1 MSIQLQKIIR
11 DLWIYRMRT
20 GLSIFAICVGLVVFG
35 GIATA
40 LDALSQS
47 YEQAFRQSNPA
58 QIAMQVSTFES
69 SLLRRVEGIDHV
81 VASDARF
88 LTSNVRVRLVND
100 EWISL
105 SLHASDDYSTINL
118 HRIFAEPD
126 TIGYVPPRG
135 TLWLDRSIL
144 QRNDLSS
151 GDFITVQNA
160 NGDQYDLQIAG
171 FVNDIIAFPSHL
183 SDQAVAFV
191 SFETLRDMKLAMFTR
206 PNQATFNQLYIRT
219 DYPTDAVIEIRSVV
233 KDVEDELLKHG
244 YRVISTEFLTDA
256 PPLETQTNALNI
268 LLIIST
274 ILSFGVTGVMIANFV
289 SAIVGR
295 QINEIGIMKSLGAVP
310 TQIITMF
317 FIMMVIMGM
326 IAFVLA
332 YPLTGLMAEALNS
345 FLINMIDIDVD
356 SIVVPPNIRI
366 FQFVSALLIPL
377 LASIIPILQGATL
390 TVKETLRNDGNITGG
405 FISWLMFLPRLVT
418 SNILFQMSMRNIFM
432 KPGRFILTTISL
444 TLPGALF
451 IASFGIET
459 SLRTLDS
466 TLSDSLFSYD
476 IEFSFDGTIP
486 IRQIEKI
493 AEKQP
498 GVLYV
503 EAWRQGS
510 VHRIYGEVS
519 GDRPVFNGGGNN
531 LAPPTEGNGN
541 ALPPPPTGANSN
553 RPPPPTGA
561 NGNRPPP
568 PTGANG
574 NRPPPPTGANGN
586 RPPPPLNDGA
596 APNESTISGDIPLR
610 GVPIA
615 SSIIRFTPNQLLQG
629 GWLQDSNDILLT
641 YEGYEALSI
650 NVDGSSTIMV
660 GNTTTNEHRWDVIGV
675 TGQMLISEGFVD
687 INTFERFI
695 PLSASTIRL
704 AIVTESRDTREINR
718 VLEELRFAYNRE
730 RINVNASTSIRE
742 FVERRGERLNI
753 VTETLITLSIMIGT
767 VSVIGLIS
775 TISINVRERTKSIG
789 ILRSLGGDYR
799 HLAAMVFIE
808 SLTIVFTSYI
818 LAFGLSFVVGNQMS
832 DVLGNQI
839 YSLDASYSLIWFGAV
854 VWFVIMSLI
863 GTIGALGPALYAIN
877 ITISDTLRYDG

>member
-40 LDALSQS
+40 LDALSES
-47 YEQAFRQSNPA
+47 YEKAFRQSNPA

-88 LTSNVRVRLVND
+88 LTSSVRVKLAGE

-105 SLHASDDYSTINL
+105 SLHASDDYSTLNL
-118 HRIFAEPD
+118 HRIFAEPE

-144 QRNDLSS
+144 QRNDVSN
-151 GDFITVQNA
+151 GDFVTVQNA

-171 FVNDIIAFPSHL
+171 FVNDVIAFPSHL

-191 SFETLRDMKLAMFTR
+191 SFETLRDIKLAMFTR

-219 DYPTDAVIEIRSVV
+219 DYPTDAVIEIRRVV
-233 KDVEDELLKHG
+233 KDVEDELQTHG
-244 YRVISTEFLTDA
+244 YHVISTEFLSDA
-256 PPLETQTNALNI
+256 PPLQTQTDALNI

-317 FIMMVIMGM
+317 FIMMVIMGL
-326 IAFVLA
+326 IAFALS

-356 SIVVPPNIRI
+356 YIVVPLNIRI
-366 FQFVSALLIPL
+366 FQFVAALLIPL

-405 FISWLMFLPRLVT
+405 FISWLLFLPRLIT
-418 SNILFQMSMRNIFM
+418 SNVLFQMSMRNIFM

-476 IEFSFDGTIP
+476 IELSFDGTVP
-486 IRQIEKI
+486 IRQIEQI
-493 AEKQP
+493 AQKQS

-503 EAWRQGS
+503 EAWRQGN
-510 VHRIYGEVS
+510 VHRIYGET
-519 GDRPVFNGGGNN
+519 GDERPQLPNDINN
-531 LAPPTEGNGN
+531 NFPPPSEENGN
-541 ALPPPPTGANSN
+541 ALPPPPTRG
-553 RPPPPTGA
+553 

-568 PTGANG
+568 PPNRGNG
-574 NRPPPPTGANGN
+574 NRPPPPNGGN
-586 RPPPPLNDGA
+586 GTRPPPPPSDGST
-596 APNESTISGDIPLR
+596 PNESPISGDIPLR

-615 SSIIRFTPNQLLQG
+615 SGIIRFSPDQLLQG
-629 GWLQDSNDILLT
+629 RWLQDSNDILLT

-660 GNTTTNEHRWDVIGV
+660 GNATTNEDRWDVVGV
-675 TGQMLISEGFVD
+675 TGQLLISEGFVD
-687 INTFERFI
+687 INTFERFV

-704 AIVTESRDTREINR
+704 AIVTQSKDTRDINR
-718 VLEELRFAYNRE
+718 VLEELRYVYNRE

-839 YSLDASYSLIWFGAV
+839 YSLDASYSLMWFGAV
-854 VWFVIMSLI
+854 VWFVIMLLI
-863 GTIGALGPALYAIN
+863 GTIGAIGPALYAIN